1 MQMQSGE
8 FSKALQSYCL
18 AIEKQQT
25 LNQLHKGGGI
35 GVDGRM
41 NFVLGTRYYLK
52 GLAMFQL
59 IKKYYDNFNLLK
71 DRIRLNIQEKRL

>member
-1 MQMQSGE
+1 M
-8 FSKALQSYCL
+8 
-18 AIEKQQT
+18 
-25 LNQLHKGGGI
+25 HKGGGI

-52 GLAMFQL
+52 GLALFQL

-71 DRIRLNIQEKRL
+71 DRIRINI